1 MATSEELLT
10 PAETAI
16 VSKVP
21 IREVYKVAR
30 ERLPEGL
37 MVRRRA
43 KLFFRPSAAV
53 CIRIDHMLPKDVP
66 VKVRKA
72 FYVTVKRDPRVPVL
86 EHKSG
91 LLSYIV
97 DAKAAQAA
105 VATELAA
112 YRRAMAVIVED
123 PEVQGGA
130 ATFKGTRILVH
141 TIADLLKAGAPAA
154 ELREDYPNLTD
165 AMINAAPVYA
175 RTHPRRGRPR
185 APGWRSD
192 APSASRSYP
201 RSAA

>member
-10 PAETAI
+10 PSETAI
-16 VSKVP
+16 VSRVP
-21 IREVYKVAR
+21 IKEVYKVAR

-43 KLFFRPSAAV
+43 KLFFRPTAAV
-53 CIRIDHMLPKDVP
+53 CIRIDHLLPKDVP
-66 VKVRKA
+66 VKVRRA
-72 FYVTVKRDPRVPVL
+72 IYVKVKRDPRAAVL
-86 EHKSG
+86 EHRSG
-91 LLSYIV
+91 LLSYVV

-105 VATELAA
+105 VTAELAA

-141 TIADLLKAGAPAA
+141 TVADLLKAGVPVD
-154 ELREDYPNLTD
+154 ELKEDFPNLTG
-165 AMINAAPVYA
+165 AMIEAAPVYA
-175 RTHPRRGRPR
+175 RTHPRRGRPK
-185 APGWRSD
+185 APNWRP
-192 APSASRSYP
+192 AEPSASRSYP